1 MLPKQSLGNLCGL
14 FGVSRQA
21 YYEAER
27 LEQKNSIAEAVVL
40 VMVKE
45 CRESM
50 PLIGGRKLIFQLS
63 PQIQEHGIKMG
74 RDQLFDLLRFYGLL
88 VRRRRKS
95 VKTTDSHHWL
105 RKYPNLITDIII
117 TAPEQLW
124 VSDITYIR
132 TLEGF
137 SYLSLITDAYSRKI
151 VGYAL
156 HPTLEATGCK
166 DALEMALRSR
176 RLDSPYILVH
186 HSDRGI
192 QYCSSDYVELLTKSD
207 IAISM
212 TQNGSPYENAL
223 AERVNGIIKS
233 EFFPKRIYQNH
244 REAKK
249 SLVNIIK
256 TYNEKRPHASLDY
269 LTPSQAHNRE
279 GEIKKRWKNYSKS
292 KSKEGLIK
300 AI

>member
-1 MLPKQSLGNLCGL
+1 MLPKQGFGNLCGL

-88 VRRRRKS
+88 VRR
-95 VKTTDSHHWL
+95 
-105 RKYPNLITDIII
+105 LITDIII

-156 HPTLEATGCK
+156 HPTLEATGCIE
-166 DALEMALRSR
+166 ALEMALGSR
-176 RLDSPYILVH
+176 RLDSLYILVH

-212 TQNGSPYENAL
+212 TQSGSPYENAL

-249 SLVNIIK
+249 SLANIIR
-256 TYNEKRPHASLDY
+256 TYNEKRPHESLDY
-269 LTPSQAHNRE
+269 LTPLQAHNRE
-279 GEIKKRWKNYSKS
+279 GEIKKRWKHYSKS